1 MRREEDVSIDRSGS
15 LSLGTAA
22 HEMMRNGYPYQN
34 LSRIARGRGKPFSGP
49 LSLLQ
54 DFTFLCDSEA
64 GARFGPTHV
73 KIAARAARRVF
84 RVSQQTSTVNT
95 SNPLLSEFNS
105 ISIRLLAPS
114 TYRSQLIV
122 VDARD
127 CDSFHLACA

>member
-54 DFTFLCDSEA
+54 DFTFPCGSEVRSHA
-64 GARFGPTHV
+64 CQNCRPHRTQGFQS
-73 KIAARAARRVF
+73 F
-84 RVSQQTSTVNT
+84 STNVYGQHKQ
-95 SNPLLSEFNS
+95 S
-105 ISIRLLAPS
+105 AP
-114 TYRSQLIV
+114 Q
-122 VDARD
+122 
-127 CDSFHLACA
+127 